1 MEATVQ
7 TWWTDSSVSAQA
19 IGKENFADQ
28 VSFTFFIMFG
38 NEWPVVIK
46 YLEREIQGHGR
57 ATIKVARKEKLF
69 INVHCALI

>member
-1 MEATVQ
+1 
-7 TWWTDSSVSAQA
+7 
-19 IGKENFADQ
+19 
-28 VSFTFFIMFG
+28 MFG